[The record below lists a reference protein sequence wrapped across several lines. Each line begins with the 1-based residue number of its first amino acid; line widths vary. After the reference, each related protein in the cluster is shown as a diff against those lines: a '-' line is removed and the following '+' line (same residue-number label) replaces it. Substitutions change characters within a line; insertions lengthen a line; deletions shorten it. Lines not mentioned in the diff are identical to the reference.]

1 MEVRRAGLL
10 IGSEILI
17 LAALGI
23 FLGSVGFGIG
33 VLGAEPLPIA
43 IVVLLLAGIGGGL
56 GWLVAEEGVDE
67 IREDPTPVVAL
78 LLLVGLLVATVL
90 AAVIVVGQSLMGALV
105 GLAAAALLGGVVLHQ
120 GLADAVDEPAVGI
133 ATFLAIL
140 VGLIAV
146 GILTGNVG
154 FSGGNVSVD
163 IGTVL
168 LASAVVGVVVGIAY
182 GLFRKRE
189 TVEEG
194 ARRVAE
200 NPRPIVGG
208 VIVAVMSAALFFV
221 GMGLGGQSLFGLAL
235 GLIGVGL
242 LVALVALTGPDL
254 PVRRPLLMVGALA
267 GSILLLFVIG
277 MTTGRAGIHFGGFGI
292 VAGPIVIVIV
302 LLGILVGIGWVG
314 LKVLTGDAE
323 DAPEEGPDEAS

>member
-10 IGSEILI
+10 IGSEILLI
-17 LAALGI
+17 AALGL
-23 FLGSVGFGIG
+23 FLGTVGFGVG
-33 VLGAEPLPIA
+33 TLGAEPLPIA
-43 IVVLLLAGIGGGL
+43 IVLLLLAGIVGGL

-105 GLAAAALLGGVVLHQ
+105 GLAAAALLGGVVLNQ
-120 GLADAVDEPAVGI
+120 GLAEAVEEPIVGI

-140 VGLIAV
+140 VGLIAL

-154 FSGGNVSVD
+154 FSGGNVFVD
-163 IGTVL
+163 VGTVL
-168 LASAVVGVVVGIAY
+168 MASAIVGVVVGIAY

-200 NPRPIVGG
+200 NPRPVVGG
-208 VIVAVMSAALFFV
+208 IVVAVMSAALFFV
-221 GMGLGGQSLFGLAL
+221 GVALGGQSLFGLAL
-235 GLIGVGL
+235 GLLGVGL

-254 PVRRPLLMVGALA
+254 PVRRPLVMVGALA
-267 GSILLLFVIG
+267 GAILLLFVVG
-277 MTTGRAGIHFGGFGI
+277 MTTGRAGLHFGGVGI
-292 VAGPIVIVIV
+292 VAGPIIIVIV

-314 LKVLTGDAE
+314 LKVLTGDV
-323 DAPEEGPDEAS
+323 EEDEAEEAS

>member
-10 IGSEILI
+10 IGSEILLI
-17 LAALGI
+17 AALGL
-23 FLGSVGFGIG
+23 FLGTVGFGVG
-33 VLGAEPLPIA
+33 TLGAEPLPIA
-43 IVVLLLAGIGGGL
+43 IVLLLLAGIVGGL

-105 GLAAAALLGGVVLHQ
+105 GLAAAALLGGVVLNQ
-120 GLADAVDEPAVGI
+120 GLADAVEEPIVGI

-140 VGLIAV
+140 VGLIAL

-154 FSGGNVSVD
+154 FSGGNVFVD
-163 IGTVL
+163 VGTVL
-168 LASAVVGVVVGIAY
+168 MASAIVGVVVGIAY

-200 NPRPIVGG
+200 NPRPVVGG
-208 VIVAVMSAALFFV
+208 IVVAVMSAALFFV
-221 GMGLGGQSLFGLAL
+221 GVALGGQSLFGLAL
-235 GLIGVGL
+235 GLLGVGL

-254 PVRRPLLMVGALA
+254 PVRRPLVMVGALA
-267 GSILLLFVIG
+267 GAILLLFVVG
-277 MTTGRAGIHFGGFGI
+277 MTTGRAGLHFGGVGL
-292 VAGPIVIVIV
+292 VAGPIIIVIV

-314 LKVLTGDAE
+314 LKVLTGDV
-323 DAPEEGPDEAS
+323 EEDEAEEAS

>member
-10 IGSEILI
+10 IGSEILLI
-17 LAALGI
+17 AALGL
-23 FLGSVGFGIG
+23 FLGTVGFGVG
-33 VLGAEPLPIA
+33 TLGAEPLPIA
-43 IVVLLLAGIGGGL
+43 IVLLLLAGIVGGL

-90 AAVIVVGQSLMGALV
+90 AAVIVVGQSLLGALV
-105 GLAAAALLGGVVLHQ
+105 GLAAAALLGGVVLNQ
-120 GLADAVDEPAVGI
+120 GLADTVEEPVAGI

-154 FSGGNVSVD
+154 FSGGNVFVD
-163 IGTVL
+163 VGTVL

-200 NPRPIVGG
+200 NPRPLVGG
-208 VIVAVMSAALFFV
+208 VIVAVLSAGLFFV

-235 GLIGVGL
+235 GLLGVGL
-242 LVALVALTGPDL
+242 LVALIVLTGPDL
-254 PVRRPLLMVGALA
+254 PVRRPLLVLGAFA
-267 GSILLLFVIG
+267 GLILLLFVVG
-277 MTTGRAGIHFGGFGI
+277 MTTGRAGIHLGGVGI
-292 VAGPIVIVIV
+292 VAGPIIILVV
-302 LLGILVGIGWVG
+302 LLGVLVGAAWLG
-314 LKVLTGDAE
+314 LRLLTGGDE
-323 DAPEEGPDEAS
+323 EAPEEGAGEAS